1 VRTYGNVPRAI
12 LETALFSIASI
23 ICIVALIAALPG
35 AVLLVVGYSIGAPL
49 WRD

>member
-1 VRTYGNVPRAI
+1 VRTYENVPHAI

-23 ICIVALIAALPG
+23 ICIVAVIAALPG